1 MSNEWY
7 IPYNLNRIVDFNNRL
22 LFRLSEL
29 MYDMKNKR
37 GGERNSML
45 NVYFIRCSFTSC
57 HSLLL
62 LFCLFFTATIT
73 IAAKIPPFKRA
84 LQLISRVIFPS
95 SSLSP
100 SSFLRCV
107 DVISIY
113 LNIHFRCT
121 LNFQIFFLLY
131 KQTLLYCCCCFLFLC
146 VCALYAQYRPISCSH
161 HWLLIPNHPICA
173 FHYSNTISKDIYMN
187 TFVLPT
193 FIVVV
198 IGATKVCQ

>member
-1 MSNEWY
+1 MIWRTREGEKE
-7 IPYNLNRIVDFNNRL
+7 IPCWMCISFDAL
-22 LFRLSEL
+22 LPPAIHCCCCF
-29 MYDMKNKR
+29 
-37 GGERNSML
+37 
-45 NVYFIRCSFTSC
+45 VSF
-57 HSLLL
+57 SL
-62 LFCLFFTATIT
+62 
-73 IAAKIPPFKRA
+73 PPLPSQPRA